1 MNIFTTAKIIF
12 AMFLWAICFPLITI
26 GIAYAPH
33 LTFATMRAV
42 IAGTTLL
49 GLALA
54 LRRPFPRGWKSWAG
68 LTVVGFGAT
77 SLGYFGMFHAAE
89 FVSPGMATVIA
100 NTQPL
105 LAAGLASV
113 VLGERLTVWGK
124 SGLALGFL
132 GILVIAAP
140 QLFAAGQKSYVIG
153 VSYIIL
159 AALGISVSNVM
170 LKRIADTVDPMMAI
184 GLQLLIGSIP
194 LAVIA
199 AMTEDITLIQW
210 SPNLLFALLGLAL
223 FGSALVYLIWMSVLA
238 EVPLSK
244 ANAFSFLV
252 PVLGLIMG
260 LVFYDEALG
269 WPELSGIFLAL
280 TGVTMVTQKGISRP
294 DPTATSK

>member
-42 IAGTTLL
+42 IAGATLL
-49 GLALA
+49 GLAFA

-210 SPNLLFALLGLAL
+210 SPNFLFALLGLAL
-223 FGSALVYLIWMSVLA
+223 FGSALVYLIWMSVLT

-260 LVFYDEALG
+260 LIFYDEALG